1 MVQTFALDILA
12 LATHG
17 RMTPLRFW
25 GFAAERQEMLVQGFK
40 DVDYGKIAGQWQ
52 QTLESFPGLKK
63 RLLSELEEI
72 GNVEVAKERLMFD
85 GLLWLWI
92 ALDRYGITSWLVH

>member
-12 LATHG
+12 LAMHG
-17 RMTPLRFW
+17 RMTQLRFW
-25 GFAAERQEMLVQGFK
+25 NSAAERQEMLVQGFD

-63 RLLSELEEI
+63 RLLS
-72 GNVEVAKERLMFD
+72 
-85 GLLWLWI
+85 
-92 ALDRYGITSWLVH
+92 